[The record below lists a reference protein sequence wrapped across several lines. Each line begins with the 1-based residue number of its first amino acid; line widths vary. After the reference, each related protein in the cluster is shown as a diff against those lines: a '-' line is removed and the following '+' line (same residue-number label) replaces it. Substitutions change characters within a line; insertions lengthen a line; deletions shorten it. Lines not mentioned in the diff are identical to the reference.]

1 LNLRRQRRQIYSL
14 LPLTTRAP
22 PHELLARR
30 RMRMIPKGQGHYK
43 KARHPRAGTNE
54 TPVLPHRGLSLE
66 REEGGT
72 PGLLVSTSFCGGIA
86 AVFALY
92 YRA

>member
-1 LNLRRQRRQIYSL
+1 
-14 LPLTTRAP
+14 
-22 PHELLARR
+22 
-30 RMRMIPKGQGHYK
+30 MIPKGQGHYK